1 MKKSNSESKISKLLK
16 NKTILISGGAGS
28 IASVLVK
35 KLLKYNVKQ
44 IRVLDINEHALFK
57 LKHDVNDKRLRML
70 LGSILDKERIDM
82 AGNSVDIIIHTAAIK
97 NIEISEYNPIETI
110 ETNIHGTVNMIK
122 MAIQKEVK
130 LFINLSTDKAVES
143 STLYGATK
151 QLTERLTSWAG
162 VHNEK
167 SKFATIRFGNV
178 MDSRGNVFEIWNK
191 EIKNKKPLSI
201 THPLVER
208 YFFKSEEA
216 TDFILKCLP
225 LVKTGEIFVPKMKSF
240 KIKDLAKK
248 YSDKYKI
255 IGLRQGEKIKE
266 DLITQKEKEISKE
279 KNDMWIINSYINKV

>member
-28 IASVLVK
+28 IASALVK
-35 KLLKYNVKQ
+35 KLLNYPVKQ

-70 LGSILDKERIDM
+70 LGSILDKERLNM
-82 AGNSVDIIIHTAAIK
+82 AGNGVDIIIHTAAIK

-122 MAIQKEVK
+122 MAIEKEVK

-143 STLYGATK
+143 STLYGTTK

-191 EIKNKKPLSI
+191 QIKNKKPLSI

-208 YFFKSEEA
+208 YFFKSDEA

-225 LVKTGEIFVPKMKSF
+225 LVKTGEIFVPKMKLF